1 MKDTSETVEKAYF
14 AMLMARSGE
23 ERLKMGCSMHMA
35 AKAMVRASILTAN
48 PSATQSEIRNALF
61 LRFYEHD
68 FDAATRANILRR
80 IGAEQPIHKD

>member
-1 MKDTSETVEKAYF
+1 MKDTSDIVEKTYF

-23 ERLKMGCSMHMA
+23 DRLKMGCSMHTS

-48 PSATQSEIRNALF
+48 PTATQSEIRKALF

-68 FDAATRANILRR
+68 FDAATRARILRG
-80 IGAEQPIHKD
+80 IGAE